1 MKTYTRIKGSK
12 WLPAVMAAAVLST
25 AGCTKNFEELNT
37 NPAGITDE
45 QGNADYA
52 LIASFLS
59 QAQRNIIHESTGT
72 YQLANNLASDAY
84 AGYLGI
90 PTPFESNSNNLTYR
104 MVPGWIGAVWNDR
117 YIQAMNPIHRVLE
130 YTQGNEALADIYA
143 FAKLLKVAAM
153 HRTADKVGPII
164 YTKYNQPNENG
175 GVDYDA
181 QPDVY
186 NSFFLD
192 LDTAMNTFKEFQ
204 GQPTSS
210 ALSLSDLGYSSDHY
224 TRLLKLTNSLRL
236 RLAAR
241 VSMVDPELARTQGE
255 KALDPANGGLI
266 EDNAD
271 NWMVRLT
278 AQHPLNEI
286 TSSWSDTRM
295 AAGMES
301 YLTGYNDPRLPKMF
315 EPATDPEVEGQYKGI
330 RIGILIDAKSRYEN
344 YSKLAPQEPLMQLFT
359 AAETW
364 FLKAEAALRGWANA
378 GDAQTNYETG
388 VTRSF
393 QQYGVSGVEDYL
405 ADDTSTPAPYVD
417 PKSQTP
423 GAHDVPAGSP
433 HLSDITIKW
442 DAAAS
447 NDEKLERIITQKWLA
462 IFPDGDEAWAEYRR
476 TGYPVQ
482 FPVVVNY
489 SNGAVPTTPGIRRIP
504 YPQREYDSN
513 NEAVTRAVNE
523 LLGGP
528 DNGGTRLWWDVEDKS
543 F

>member
-1 MKTYTRIKGSK
+1 MKTYMRIKRAK
-12 WLPAVMAAAVLST
+12 WFPAIMAAAVLSA

-37 NPAGITDE
+37 NPGGITDE

-59 QAQRNIIHESTGT
+59 QGQRNIIPEATGT

-90 PTPFESNSNNLTYR
+90 PTNFESNSNNLTYR
-104 MVPGWIGAVWNDR
+104 LVPGWYLAVWDNR

-130 YTQGNEALADIYA
+130 YTKENELLRDVYA
-143 FAKLLKVAAM
+143 FAKLLRVAAM

-164 YTKYNQPNENG
+164 YTNYNQPNDDGSIEF
-175 GVDYDA
+175 DA

-186 NSFFLD
+186 RNFFLD
-192 LDTAMNTFKEFQ
+192 LDTAVNTFKELQ

-210 ALSLSDLGYSSDHY
+210 ALSLSDIGYGSDHY
-224 TRLLKLTNSLRL
+224 TRLLKLSNSLRL
-236 RLAAR
+236 RLAMR
-241 VSMVDPELARTQGE
+241 VSMVDPDLARTEGE

-271 NWMVRLT
+271 NWMVQLT

-295 AAGMES
+295 AAGIES
-301 YLTGYNDPRLPKMF
+301 YLTGYDDPRLPEMF
-315 EPATDPEVEGQYKGI
+315 EPATDPAVAGEYKGI
-330 RIGILIDAKSRYEN
+330 RVGILIDAKSRYEN
-344 YSKLAPQEPLMQLFT
+344 YSRLAPQEPLMQLFT
-359 AAETW
+359 ASETW

-378 GDAQTNYETG
+378 GDAGTNYESG

-393 QQYGVSGVEDYL
+393 QKYGLGGVEAYL
-405 ADDTSTPAPYVD
+405 ADATSTPAPYVD

-423 GAHDVPAGSP
+423 GAHDVPANSP
-433 HLSDITIKW
+433 HLSDITIQW
-442 DAAAS
+442 DNAAS
-447 NDEKLERIITQKWLA
+447 NDEKLERIITQKWIA

-482 FPVVVNY
+482 FPIVVNY
-489 SNGAVPTTPGIRRIP
+489 SNGAVPSEPGIRRLP
-504 YPQREYDSN
+504 YSQREYDSN
-513 NEAVTRAVNE
+513 SAGVARAVE

-528 DNGGTRLWWDVEDKS
+528 DNGGTRLWWDVENKS

>member
-1 MKTYTRIKGSK
+1 MKTSIKFKGSK
-12 WLPAVMAAAVLST
+12 WLPAVMAAAVLTT

-59 QAQRNIIHESTGT
+59 QAQRNIIPEATGT

-90 PTPFESNSNNLTYR
+90 PTAFESNSNNLTYR
-104 MVPGWIGAVWNDR
+104 LVPGWYLAVWNDR

-130 YTQGNEALADIYA
+130 FTQGNELLADVYA

-164 YTKYNQPNENG
+164 YTKYNQPDANG
-175 GVDYDA
+175 SIEFDA

-186 NSFFLD
+186 RNFFLD
-192 LDTAMNTFKEFQ
+192 LDTAMTTFKGLQ

-210 ALSLSDLGYSSDHY
+210 ALSLSDLGYSSDNY
-224 TRLLKLTNSLRL
+224 THLLKLANSLRL
-236 RLAAR
+236 RLAMR
-241 VSMVDPELARTQGE
+241 VSMVDPELARTEGE

-266 EDNAD
+266 EENAD

-295 AAGMES
+295 AAGIES
-301 YLTGYNDPRLPKMF
+301 YLKGYNDPRLPKMF
-315 EPATDPEVEGQYKGI
+315 EKATDPAVEGEYKGI
-330 RIGILIDAKSRYEN
+330 RVGILIDAKSRYEN
-344 YSKLAPQEPLMQLFT
+344 YSKLVPQEPLMQLFT

-364 FLKAEAALRGWANA
+364 FLKAEAGLRGWSNA
-378 GDAQTNYETG
+378 GDVKTNYETG
-388 VTRSF
+388 VRRSF
-393 QQYGVSGVEDYL
+393 QKYDLSGVEDYL

-423 GAHDVPAGSP
+423 GAHDIPADSP
-433 HLSDITIKW
+433 YLSDITIKW
-442 DAAAS
+442 DDAAS

-476 TGYPVQ
+476 TGYPIQ

-489 SNGAVPTTPGIRRIP
+489 SNGAIPTVPGIRRLP
-504 YPQREYDSN
+504 YAQREYDSN
-513 NEAVTRAVNE
+513 SAGVARAVE